1 MNRLRL
7 AGVVW
12 VVAAVL
18 GIMLSIAYRFEMSDA
33 LGWAV
38 ITILAGMLAAI
49 LGVALVW
56 RRVTA
61 LVRWS
66 NIAGVAWVVLYAAL
80 ALQQADDVAAWPTD
94 VVLAVIG
101 GLAALIA
108 YRGARMEAAG
118 GTS

>member
-12 VVAAVL
+12 IVAAVL
-18 GIMLSIAYRFEMSDA
+18 AIVVSIAFRFEMSDA
-33 LGWAV
+33 LQWAA
-38 ITILAGMLAAI
+38 ITIVAGILVVI

-56 RRVTA
+56 RRQTA

-66 NIAGVAWVVLYAAL
+66 NIAGIAWVVLYAAL

-94 VVLAVIG
+94 VALAVIG

-108 YRGARMEAAG
+108 YRGARMEAAS